1 MDTIIKNGKLVI
13 PRIGV
18 VDGDLAI
25 DNGKI
30 AAILQPG
37 TPCEANEVIDA
48 SGKYVFPGMIDPHVH
63 WGCYQDMGKDTREES
78 AAAAIGGYTTVLQ
91 YRRTPG
97 PTFAPEY
104 VNQLLDTMT
113 PNTYIDYGLQL
124 FITKQDH
131 KNTIP
136 QAVEEMGVSSF
147 KLFTTERN
155 VDVDIRG
162 LRDSGIPEPYTD
174 GFMYESMKALAK
186 YDGNV
191 VANFHPENTHLSE
204 CPDTLHLPGHDK
216 GKSYKDEV
224 IIPLYYKEH
233 FFANDSLLREE
244 VGGGRYGVAG
254 DPKPYTS
261 RNDDVITSLLLICFV
276 ITLLAFSRSMSFI
289 ARQAK
294 DFFYVHHNEDS
305 QIMTETTGEF
315 RFQFF
320 LVVQT
325 CLLLALLVF
334 FYTLENVANTFILQS
349 QYQLVAIFTGC
360 FIAYY
365 LLKALL
371 YEMVNMVF
379 FDKKKMSCGLSRN
392 CSPYP

>member
-1 MDTIIKNGKLVI
+1 MPKKLTPYQVLRQL
-13 PRIGV
+13 PA
-18 VDGDLAI
+18 DATPAQQDSAI
-25 DNGKI
+25 
-30 AAILQPG
+30 Q
-37 TPCEANEVIDA
+37 
-48 SGKYVFPGMIDPHVH
+48 
-63 WGCYQDMGKDTREES
+63 
-78 AAAAIGGYTTVLQ
+78 
-91 YRRTPG
+91 
-97 PTFAPEY
+97 
-104 VNQLLDTMT
+104 
-113 PNTYIDYGLQL
+113 
-124 FITKQDH
+124 
-131 KNTIP
+131 
-136 QAVEEMGVSSF
+136 
-147 KLFTTERN
+147 
-155 VDVDIRG
+155 
-162 LRDSGIPEPYTD
+162 
-174 GFMYESMKALAK
+174 
-186 YDGNV
+186 
-191 VANFHPENTHLSE
+191 ANFHPENTHLSE
-204 CPDTLHLPGHDK
+204 RPDTLHLPGHDK
-216 GKSYKDEV
+216 GKSYKDGV
-224 IIPLYYKEH
+224 VIPLYYKEH

-254 DPKPYTS
+254 DPKPYAS

-320 LVVQT
+320 LVAQT

-371 YEMVNMVF
+371 YEMVTVSMMGIALFPIVMLRCYFNLPMQTTMICVIILLILVKISSFYKCFVIF
-379 FDKKKMSCGLSRN
+379 FRHNTIPLQIILYFCALEIVPLLSLAGVLV
-392 CSPYP
+392 SVVDYLKIKY

>member
-1 MDTIIKNGKLVI
+1 MSLLQQDTLHHAQ
-13 PRIGV
+13 PV
-18 VDGDLAI
+18 VE
-25 DNGKI
+25 
-30 AAILQPG
+30 
-37 TPCEANEVIDA
+37 T
-48 SGKYVFPGMIDPHVH
+48 
-63 WGCYQDMGKDTREES
+63 S
-78 AAAAIGGYTTVLQ
+78 ATD
-91 YRRTPG
+91 
-97 PTFAPEY
+97 
-104 VNQLLDTMT
+104 QL
-113 PNTYIDYGLQL
+113 
-124 FITKQDH
+124 
-131 KNTIP
+131 
-136 QAVEEMGVSSF
+136 
-147 KLFTTERN
+147 TTEETPS
-155 VDVDIRG
+155 VVSKPMPTQKKLTPYQV
-162 LRDSGIPEPYTD
+162 LRQLPADATPAQQDSAIQ
-174 GFMYESMKALAK
+174 
-186 YDGNV
+186 
-191 VANFHPENTHLSE
+191 ANFHPENTHLSE
-204 CPDTLHLPGHDK
+204 RPDTLHLPGHDK

-224 IIPLYYKEH
+224 IIPFYYKEH

-261 RNDDVITSLLLICFV
+261 RNDDVITSLLLVCFV
-276 ITLLAFSRSMSFI
+276 ITVLAFSRSMAFI

-294 DFFYVHHNEDS
+294 DFFYVHHNEDA

-320 LVVQT
+320 LVAQT

-379 FDKKKMSCGLSRN
+379 YDKKKNELWFKSQLFTVSMMGIALFPIVMLRCYFNLPMQTTMICVIILLILVKISSFYKCFVIFFRHNTIPLQIILYFCALEIVPLLSLAGVLV
-392 CSPYP
+392 SVVDYLKIKY